1 MSTISKLTSTITN
14 KLKNKTTLYLCIII
28 ITLIIII
35 AIIVLIDI
43 SDKNTVVQPF
53 LPKYS
58 EIHEDMINPN
68 YKVKR
73 VNNIIVVDDFLK
85 KDFFMQL
92 REQFDNKTYESK
104 DFMLRKATG
113 VDFFK
118 LHQQSYPGILEF
130 FYSGDLMSALTS
142 IIKKPVQRI
151 SLSDPNACSLII
163 YTNKGDHIDWH
174 LDYSNY
180 YGDRFVVLLTIVN
193 ENREKDG
200 GLSSNIFKY
209 NYDGET
215 HELQMKENSIVIFKG
230 SEIFHKATAIEDG
243 ERRILLSMV
252 MCDICQEK
260 QKNIVS
266 ILYEKVK
273 SVTLYQ

>member
-1 MSTISKLTSTITN
+1 MLSFSKVISN
-14 KLKNKTTLYLCIII
+14 KIKNKTTFYLCIVI

-43 SDKNTVVQPF
+43 SDKNTTVQPY
-53 LPKYS
+53 LSKYA
-58 EIHEDMINPN
+58 EIREDMINPN
-68 YKVKR
+68 YKVNR

-130 FYSGDLMSALTS
+130 FYSGDLMTALTS

-151 SLSDPNACSLII
+151 SLSDPNSCSLII
-163 YTNKGDHIDWH
+163 YTNAGDHIDWH

-273 SVTLYQ
+273 SATLYQ

>member
-1 MSTISKLTSTITN
+1 MLSFSKVISN
-14 KLKNKTTLYLCIII
+14 KIKNKTTFYLCIVI

-43 SDKNTVVQPF
+43 SDKNTTVQPY
-53 LPKYS
+53 LSKYA
-58 EIHEDMINPN
+58 EIREDMINPN
-68 YKVKR
+68 YKVNH

-130 FYSGDLMSALTS
+130 FYSGDLMTALTS

-151 SLSDPNACSLII
+151 SLSDPNSCSLII
-163 YTNKGDHIDWH
+163 YTNAGDHIDWH

-273 SVTLYQ
+273 SATLYQ